1 MADEGTRLGGDRNG
15 RTRTGHGG
23 SDERETAQLP
33 ATAPGPAAGGTT
45 GLANQI
51 EFSRLFKLR
60 HLPTAGGHGFALEA
74 SPEECRAVARRLELV
89 TLDDFSFEGRI
100 EKGPR
105 TGIFIVRGTI
115 EATFTQRC
123 VVTLE
128 PVPARLEVP
137 VERYFVVDGTA
148 DANEVVVSPDDEE
161 PEPIDGDLL
170 DLGEIAVEELSL
182 AIDPY
187 PHAADA
193 PAVLR
198 SYNDAADAAARSAFA
213 ALAALR
219 DRSKRR

>member
-1 MADEGTRLGGDRNG
+1 MKDLADEV
-15 RTRTGHGG
+15 
-23 SDERETAQLP
+23 
-33 ATAPGPAAGGTT
+33 
-45 GLANQI
+45 

-60 HLPTAGGHGFALEA
+60 HLPAVGGHGFVLGSMPGER
-74 SPEECRAVARRLELV
+74 RAVARRLDLV
-89 TLDDFSFEGRI
+89 TLTAFDFEGRI

-105 TGIFIVRGTI
+105 DGILIVRGTV
-115 EATFTQRC
+115 EAELTQRC

-137 VERYFVVDGTA
+137 VERYFLLDGSTVSA
-148 DANEVVVSPDDEE
+148 EVVVSPDDEE

-182 AIDPY
+182 ALDPY

>member
-1 MADEGTRLGGDRNG
+1 MADELEFSRLYRL
-15 RTRTGHGG
+15 R
-23 SDERETAQLP
+23 QLP
-33 ATAPGPAAGGTT
+33 ATGGPA
-45 GLANQI
+45 
-51 EFSRLFKLR
+51 FS
-60 HLPTAGGHGFALEA
+60 LEA
-74 SPEECRAVARRLELV
+74 TPPECRAITRRLELV
-89 TLDDFSFEGRI
+89 SLFALRFQGRI

-105 TGIFIVRGTI
+105 EGVVIVRGAV
-115 EATFTQRC
+115 EADAMQRC

-137 VERYFVVDGTA
+137 VERYFLLGATGATD
-148 DANEVVVSPDDEE
+148 EIIVSPDDEE
-161 PEPIDGDLL
+161 PEPLNDELL

-182 AIDPY
+182 ALDPY

-198 SYNDAADAAARSAFA
+198 SHNDAADAAARSAFA

>member
-1 MADEGTRLGGDRNG
+1 LADEV
-15 RTRTGHGG
+15 
-23 SDERETAQLP
+23 
-33 ATAPGPAAGGTT
+33 
-45 GLANQI
+45 
-51 EFSRLFKLR
+51 EFSRLLRLR
-60 HLPTAGGHGFALEA
+60 HLPATGGRAFALEA
-74 SPEECRAVARRLELV
+74 TPGECRAVARRLELV
-89 TLDDFSFEGRI
+89 SLTVLRFQGRI

-105 TGIFIVRGTI
+105 DGVLIVRGTL
-115 EATFTQRC
+115 EADATQRC

-137 VERYFVVDGTA
+137 IERYFVIGAPDPGS
-148 DANEVVVSPDDEE
+148 EIVVSPDDEE
-161 PEPIDGDLL
+161 PEPIAGELL
-170 DLGEIAVEELSL
+170 DFGEIAVEELSL
-182 AIDPY
+182 ALDPY

>member
-1 MADEGTRLGGDRNG
+1 MADDV
-15 RTRTGHGG
+15 
-23 SDERETAQLP
+23 
-33 ATAPGPAAGGTT
+33 
-45 GLANQI
+45 

-60 HLPTAGGHGFALEA
+60 HLPAIGGHSFVLE
-74 SPEECRAVARRLELV
+74 STPGERRAVARRLDLV
-89 TLDDFSFEGRI
+89 TLAEFDFEGRI

-105 TGIFIVRGTI
+105 DGILIVRGTV
-115 EATFTQRC
+115 EAELTQRC

-128 PVPARLEVP
+128 PVPACLEVP
-137 VERYFVVDGTA
+137 IERYFVIDGTA
-148 DANEVVVSPDDEE
+148 AEGEVVVSPDDEE

-170 DLGEIAVEELSL
+170 DLGEIAVEELAL
-182 AIDPY
+182 ALDPY

>member
-1 MADEGTRLGGDRNG
+1 M
-15 RTRTGHGG
+15 
-23 SDERETAQLP
+23 
-33 ATAPGPAAGGTT
+33 
-45 GLANQI
+45 GLANEV

-60 HLPTAGGHGFALEA
+60 HLPAVGGHSFELE
-74 SPEECRAVARRLELV
+74 STTEERRAVARRLDLV
-89 TLDDFSFEGRI
+89 TLTELDFAGRI

-105 TGIFIVRGTI
+105 AGIFIVRGTV
-115 EATFTQRC
+115 EASFTQRC

-128 PVPARLEVP
+128 PVPARLDVP

-148 DANEVVVSPDDEE
+148 QPGEVVVSPDDEE
-161 PEPIDGDLL
+161 PEPIEGDLL

-198 SYNDAADAAARSAFA
+198 SYNEAADAAARSAFA

>member
-1 MADEGTRLGGDRNG
+1 M
-15 RTRTGHGG
+15 
-23 SDERETAQLP
+23 
-33 ATAPGPAAGGTT
+33 
-45 GLANQI
+45 GLANET
-51 EFSRLFKLR
+51 EFSRLFKMR
-60 HLPTAGGHGFALEA
+60 HLPAVGGHGFALEA
-74 SPEECRAVARRLELV
+74 TPEECRAVARRLDLV
-89 TLDDFSFEGRI
+89 TLAEFAFEGRI

-105 TGIFIVRGTI
+105 TGIFIVRGNV
-115 EATFTQRC
+115 EAAFTQRC

-128 PVPARLEVP
+128 PVPARIDVA
-137 VERYFVVDGTA
+137 VERYFVIDGTT
-148 DANEVVVSPDDEE
+148 DAAEVVVSPDDEE
-161 PEPIDGDLL
+161 PEPIEGDLL

>member
-1 MADEGTRLGGDRNG
+1 LADEV
-15 RTRTGHGG
+15 
-23 SDERETAQLP
+23 
-33 ATAPGPAAGGTT
+33 
-45 GLANQI
+45 
-51 EFSRLFKLR
+51 EFSRLVRLR
-60 HLPTAGGHGFALEA
+60 HLPATGGQAFSIEA
-74 SPEECRAVARRLELV
+74 TPTECRAVARRLELV
-89 TLDDFSFEGRI
+89 SLTTIRFQGRI

-105 TGIFIVRGTI
+105 DGVLIVRGTI
-115 EATFTQRC
+115 EADATQRC

-128 PVPARLEVP
+128 PVPARLDVAI
-137 VERYFVVDGTA
+137 ERYFVIGAPDPE
-148 DANEVVVSPDDEE
+148 DEIVVSPDDEE
-161 PEPIDGDLL
+161 PEPIAGELL

-182 AIDPY
+182 ALDPY

>member
-1 MADEGTRLGGDRNG
+1 MVGTAG
-15 RTRTGHGG
+15 R
-23 SDERETAQLP
+23 
-33 ATAPGPAAGGTT
+33 GTKS
-45 GLANQI
+45 LANEV
-51 EFSRLFKLR
+51 EFTRLFKLR
-60 HLPTAGGHGFALEA
+60 HLPAAGGHSFVLE
-74 SPEECRAVARRLELV
+74 STPDERRAIARRLDLV
-89 TLDDFSFEGRI
+89 TLAEFAFQGRI

-105 TGIFIVRGTI
+105 DGILIVRGTI
-115 EATFTQRC
+115 EADLTQRC

-137 VERYFVVDGTA
+137 VERYFIIDGDVA
-148 DANEVVVSPDDEE
+148 KGEIVVSPDDEE

-182 AIDPY
+182 ALDPY

>member
-1 MADEGTRLGGDRNG
+1 MRPRAAAEGTM
-15 RTRTGHGG
+15 
-23 SDERETAQLP
+23 
-33 ATAPGPAAGGTT
+33 
-45 GLANQI
+45 GLANEV
-51 EFSRLFKLR
+51 EFSRLFKIR
-60 HLPTAGGHGFALEA
+60 HLPAVGGHSFVLEA
-74 SPEECRAVARRLELV
+74 TAEERRAVARRLDLV
-89 TLDDFSFEGRI
+89 TLGELDFEGRI

-105 TGIFIVRGTI
+105 VGIFIVRGTV
-115 EATFTQRC
+115 EAAFTQRC

-137 VERYFVVDGTA
+137 VERYFIVDGTA
-148 DANEVVVSPDDEE
+148 EASEVVVSPDDEE
-161 PEPIDGDLL
+161 PEPLDSDLL

-193 PAVLR
+193 PVVLR